1 MFTLIESI
9 FYKQT
14 HKTMKIKLLL
24 LSVLAMMLIS
34 LNVSAQ
40 NWNQIIK
47 SCASDRAAD
56 DNFGYS
62 VAIDG
67 NYAVVGA
74 YWEDH
79 DATGANP
86 LTNAGSAYV
95 FEFNGTTWNQVQK
108 IVANDR
114 NVGDL
119 FGTSVAISGNYIVV
133 GAHQEDENAS
143 GSATVSNS
151 GSAYVYK
158 NNSGTWSFQ
167 QKIVASDRFTDDFFG
182 QSVTID
188 GQYII
193 VGAWSEDEN
202 VAGGATIAQ
211 AGSAYIFKN
220 TADVW
225 AQTQKI
231 VASDRAAADYFG
243 WSVSISGNYAVI
255 GAYTEDENVGG
266 SGTMSEAGSAYIFL
280 NTAGTFSQVQKIV
293 PTDRAASDFFGYSV
307 DIDGS
312 YLIVGAYTEDEDA
325 TGADTKLG
333 AGSAYIFKNN
343 SGTWSQQ
350 QKIVNS
356 DRANYD
362 QFGITVSISGAYAI
376 VGANLED
383 HNEVGDV
390 GSYFSAAGS
399 AYIFKNTAE
408 VWSQAQKIC
417 ASDRMSAD
425 NFGFSAGISGNHAIV
440 GANTEDQDA
449 NGLNNA
455 SAAGSVYFF
464 RNSPEINVKQNVTNI
479 ASGGSYDFGSIQ
491 YGNSSSAI
499 SFTIENSG
507 GGDLILTGTP
517 YIEKSTG
524 DVDAFTINQ
533 ASVSSPVVPAGSTS
547 FTVTYTPPAGGTHTT
562 NLIIANDDSDENPYT
577 IVLQGTGTIQ
587 DQTISNFNAIPTKT
601 YGDVAFTVSA
611 TASSGLDVVFTSSNT
626 SVATCTGTN
635 GTTVTIVGA
644 GDCEIRANQA
654 GNAFYNPAPQVVQN
668 LEVNTKTIN
677 VTADPQ
683 SKIYGD
689 ADPTLTYTYTPSL
702 VGSDSFSGGLTR
714 VVGECGGCYAEIQ
727 QGTLTLSSNYTINY
741 TPDDLYIAKRP
752 LTVTVDANQ
761 SKVYGTGNP
770 TYTYTYTGTLVYSQT
785 FSGSL
790 TRVAGENVGNYAI
803 SQGTLDVN
811 ANYNITFVGD
821 NFEITAKPITVTA
834 NSGLT
839 KTYGQSNP
847 GAYSYT
853 VTGTL
858 VGADNFSGALTRVSG
873 EDVGL
878 YQIQQGTLALSS
890 NYNITYVPANF
901 EITPKSITVVAN
913 SMQNK
918 FYGDADPTLT
928 YWLMGTLESGDSFT
942 GALSR
947 VAGESVAYYA
957 ITLGTLSAGSNY
969 TLGFTSAQFQ
979 VKVKPI
985 TITVTAGQTK
995 VYGQSDP
1002 AEFVYTTNVG
1012 IAAWD
1017 SFTGALTRTAGENVG
1032 SYPITQGT
1040 LALNSNY
1047 NITFSGSNF
1056 SITTKAITV
1065 TANAGQTKVYG
1076 ESNPVYT
1083 YALTGTLESGDSFT
1097 GALTRDAGE
1106 NIGIYEIKIGTLT
1119 AGSNYSI
1126 TYDNDYFE
1134 ITAKPITVTADA
1146 GINKIYG
1153 NTDPALTYTTNVS
1166 LVSGDSFTGTL
1177 SRTAGQNVGL
1187 YPINIGTLALNAN
1200 YNISFVPADFEIIT
1214 KDITVTS
1221 NPDQSKLYG
1230 DPDPEFTYSP
1240 STTIATWDN
1249 FTGSL
1254 TREVGED
1261 LGLYEIS
1268 QGSLALNSNYNI
1280 TFVGDDFEIVARQ
1293 VSVTVDAGQNKTY
1306 GDPEPAEFTYSI
1318 SGTLVGGDTFTGALS
1333 REVGENAGLYEITQ
1347 GDLALTTNYE
1357 IIYVPADFE
1366 IFRAT
1371 PILTWENP
1379 ADIYNNEAL
1388 SATQLNATADV
1399 EGSFTYN
1406 PDFGAFLSVG
1416 DNQPLACE
1424 FTPTDILNYYT
1435 VEKTV
1440 YINVLLWVGMEE
1452 NFNGELSVY
1461 PNPSGG
1467 IINLSMEDEEK
1478 ANIIVFDLSGK
1489 LLTSI
1494 IDCNGIIDLSDLPE
1508 GMFILEIH
1516 TENSIRRTNIVI
1528 QK

>member
-1 MFTLIESI
+1 MT
-9 FYKQT
+9 
-14 HKTMKIKLLL
+14 
-24 LSVLAMMLIS
+24 LIS

-67 NYAVVGA
+67 NYAVIGA
-74 YWEDH
+74 YWESH
-79 DATGANP
+79 DASGANM
-86 LTNAGSAYV
+86 LSKAGSAYI
-95 FEFNGTTWNQVQK
+95 FEFNGTTWTQVQK
-108 IVANDR
+108 IVAPDR
-114 NVGDL
+114 NVEDL
-119 FGTSVAISGNYIVV
+119 FGATVAISGNYIVV
-133 GAHQEDENAS
+133 GAYQEDENAS
-143 GSATVSNS
+143 GGATVSNS
-151 GSAYVYK
+151 GSAYIFK
-158 NNSGTWSFQ
+158 NNSGTWAFQ

-202 VAGGATIAQ
+202 AAGGATIAQ

-243 WSVSISGNYAVI
+243 WSVALSGNYAVI
-255 GAYTEDENVGG
+255 GAYTEDENAGG
-266 SGTMSEAGSAYIFL
+266 SGSMSEAGSAYIFL
-280 NTAGTFSQVQKIV
+280 NTAGTFAQVQKIV
-293 PTDRAASDFFGYSV
+293 PSDRAASDYFGYSV
-307 DIDGS
+307 DIDGD
-312 YLIVGAYTEDEDA
+312 YLIAGAYKEDEDA
-325 TGADTKLG
+325 SGGTSLLDPGSAYIFKNNAGTWTQLNKLVNSDRQNYDQFGLSVSISGSFAVVGANGEDHDVAGANYMST

-343 SGTWSQQ
+343 A
-350 QKIVNS
+350 
-356 DRANYD
+356 D
-362 QFGITVSISGAYAI
+362 
-376 VGANLED
+376 
-383 HNEVGDV
+383 
-390 GSYFSAAGS
+390 
-399 AYIFKNTAE
+399 

-425 NFGFSAGISGNHAIV
+425 NFGFSVGISGNHAIV

-479 ASGGSYDFGSIQ
+479 ASGGSYNFGTVL

-507 GGDLILTGTP
+507 GGDLNLTGTP

-524 DVDAFTINQ
+524 DVGAFTINQ
-533 ASVSSPVVPAGSTS
+533 ASVSSPVAPAGSSS

-562 NLIIANDDSDENPYT
+562 NLVIANDDSDENPYT

-677 VTADPQ
+677 VTANPQ

-752 LTVTVDANQ
+752 LTVTVDAGQ
-761 SKVYGTGNP
+761 SKVYGASNP
-770 TYTYTYTGTLVYSQT
+770 TYTYTYTGTLAFSQT

-803 SQGTLDVN
+803 SQGTLGVN
-811 ANYNITFVGD
+811 TNYNITFVGA
-821 NFEITAKPITVTA
+821 NFGITAKPITVTA

-878 YQIQQGTLALSS
+878 YQIEQGNLALSS

-947 VAGESVAYYA
+947 AAGESVAYYA

-1002 AEFVYTTNVG
+1002 VFAYSTNVS
-1012 IAAWD
+1012 IASWD

-1056 SITTKAITV
+1056 IITAKAITI
-1065 TANAGQTKVYG
+1065 TADAGQTKVYG
-1076 ESNPVYT
+1076 ESDPASFTYT
-1083 YALTGTLESGDSFT
+1083 VTGSLESGDSFS
-1097 GALTRDAGE
+1097 GALVRDFGE
-1106 NIGIYEIKIGTLT
+1106 NIGIYEIEQGSLS
-1119 AGSNYSI
+1119 AGANYTI
-1126 TYDNDYFE
+1126 NYVQDYFE
-1134 ITAKPITVTADA
+1134 ITARPISLIVDA
-1146 GINKIYG
+1146 NQSKIYG
-1153 NTDPALTYTTNVS
+1153 NLDPEFTFSFSDALIGTDTY
-1166 LVSGDSFTGTL
+1166 SGAL
-1177 SRTAGQNVGL
+1177 SRDPGQNVGF
-1187 YPINIGTLALNAN
+1187 YEINQGSVMLPNN
-1200 YNISFVPADFEIIT
+1200 YDVTFVPADFEIIT
-1214 KDITVTS
+1214 KDITVTVDP
-1221 NPDQSKLYG
+1221 NQTKMYG
-1230 DPDPEFTYSP
+1230 ESDPEFTYTPNSA
-1240 STTIATWDN
+1240 IASWDN

-1254 TREVGED
+1254 TREAGEE
-1261 LGLYEIS
+1261 LGLYEVS
-1268 QGSLALNSNYNI
+1268 QGSLALNSNYNM
-1280 TFVGDDFEIVARQ
+1280 TFVGDDFEIVVRPIT
-1293 VSVTVDAGQNKTY
+1293 VTADAGQNKIY
-1306 GDPEPAEFTYSI
+1306 GDSDPAEFTFSV
-1318 SGTLVGGDTFTGALS
+1318 SGTLVGDDTFTGSIS
-1333 REVGENAGLYEITQ
+1333 RDAGENAGLYEITQ
-1347 GDLALTTNYE
+1347 GDLDLTPNYDLVY
-1357 IIYVPADFE
+1357 IPANFE
-1366 IFRAT
+1366 ILKAT
-1371 PILTWENP
+1371 PIITWENP

-1399 EGSFTYN
+1399 DGSFEYD
-1406 PDFGAFLSVG
+1406 PDFGTFLSVG
-1416 DNQPLACE
+1416 DNQVLNCS
-1424 FTPTDILNYYT
+1424 FTPTDVVNYNT
-1435 VEKTV
+1435 AEKTV
-1440 YINVLLWVGMEE
+1440 YINVLLWVGVSEII
-1452 NFNGELSVY
+1452 NNELSVY
-1461 PNPSGG
+1461 PNPSNG

-1489 LLTSI
+1489 LLSSI
-1494 IDCNGIIDLSDLPE
+1494 IDSNGIIDLSGLPE
-1508 GMFILEIH
+1508 GMYILEIH
-1516 TENSIRRTNIVI
+1516 TENSIRRANIVI

>member
-14 HKTMKIKLLL
+14 HNTMKIKILL
-24 LSVLAMMLIS
+24 LSVLAMTLIS
-34 LNVSAQ
+34 INVSAQ

-47 SCASDRAAD
+47 SCASDRAID

-74 YWEDH
+74 YWESH
-79 DATGANP
+79 DASG
-86 LTNAGSAYV
+86 TNMLLKAGSAYI
-95 FEFNGTTWNQVQK
+95 FEFNGTTWTQVQK
-108 IVANDR
+108 IVAPDR

-119 FGTSVAISGNYIVV
+119 FGATVAISGNYIVV
-133 GAHQEDENAS
+133 GAYQEDENAS
-143 GSATVSNS
+143 GGATVSNS
-151 GSAYVYK
+151 GSAYIFK
-158 NNSGTWSFQ
+158 NNAGTWAFQ
-167 QKIVASDRFTDDFFG
+167 QKIVAADRFTDDFFG
-182 QSVTID
+182 QSVAID
-188 GQYII
+188 GEFVI

-202 VAGGATIAQ
+202 AAGGVPLAQ

-243 WSVSISGNYAVI
+243 WSVSIDGNYAIV
-255 GAYTEDENVGG
+255 GAYTEDENAGG

-280 NTAGTFSQVQKIV
+280 NTAGTFAQVQKIV
-293 PTDRAASDFFGYSV
+293 PSDRTSSDYFGYSV
-307 DIDGS
+307 DIDGN

-325 TGADTKLG
+325 AGANTMAS

-343 SGTWSQQ
+343 AGTWSQL

-356 DRANYD
+356 DRAVGD
-362 QFGITVSISGAYAI
+362 QFGLTVSISGSNAV
-376 VGANLED
+376 VGANFED
-383 HNEVGDV
+383 HDV
-390 GSYFSAAGS
+390 AGANYYFASGS
-399 AYIFKNTAE
+399 AYVFKNTSD
-408 VWSQAQKIC
+408 VWSQTQKIC
-417 ASDRMSAD
+417 ASDRMTSD
-425 NFGFSAGISGNHAIV
+425 NFGFSVGISGNHVIV
-440 GANTEDQDA
+440 GANNEDQDA
-449 NGLNNA
+449 TGANNM
-455 SAAGSVYFF
+455 SNSGSVYFF

-479 ASGGSYDFGSIQ
+479 ASGGTYNFGSVL

-499 SFTIENSG
+499 SFTIENTGS
-507 GGDLILTGTP
+507 GDLNLTGTP
-517 YIEKSTG
+517 YIDKSTG
-524 DVDAFTINQ
+524 DVGAFTINQ
-533 ASVSSPVVPAGSTS
+533 ASVSSPVAPAGSTS
-547 FTVTYTPPAGGTHTT
+547 FTVTYTPPAGGAHTT
-562 NLIIANDDSDENPYT
+562 NLVIANDDSDENPYT
-577 IVLQGTGTIQ
+577 IVLQGTGTLQ
-587 DQTISNFNAIPTKT
+587 NQTISNFNAIPTKT

-611 TASSGLDVVFTSSNT
+611 TASSGLDVVFTSSNP

-644 GDCEIRANQA
+644 GSCEIRANQA
-654 GNAFYNPAPQVVQN
+654 GNAFYNAAPQVVQN
-668 LEVNTKTIN
+668 LTVNTKTIN

-689 ADPTLTYTYTPSL
+689 ADPVLTYTYTPSL
-702 VGSDSFSGGLTR
+702 VGSDNFSGALTR
-714 VVGECGGCYAEIQ
+714 VVGECGNCYAQIQ

-752 LTVTVDANQ
+752 LTVIVDADQ

-770 TYTYTYTGTLVYSQT
+770 TYTYTYTGTLAFSQT

-790 TRVAGENVGNYAI
+790 TRTAGETVGLYPI
-803 SQGTLDVN
+803 SQGTLGVN
-811 ANYNITFVGD
+811 ANYDITFVGA

-834 NSGLT
+834 NSSQT

-858 VGADNFSGALTRVSG
+858 VGGDNFSGALTRESG

-878 YQIQQGTLALSS
+878 YEIQQGTLALSS

-918 FYGDADPTLT
+918 FYGDTDPALT

-947 VAGESVAYYA
+947 DAGESVAYYA
-957 ITLGTLSAGSNY
+957 ITLGTLSAGGNY

-1002 AEFVYTTNVG
+1002 AEFAYTTNVG
-1012 IAAWD
+1012 IASWD
-1017 SFTGALTRTAGENVG
+1017 SFTGALTRTAGESVG

-1047 NITFSGSNF
+1047 NISFSGSNF
-1056 SITTKAITV
+1056 SITTKLLTV
-1065 TANAGQTKVYG
+1065 TADAGQTKVYG
-1076 ESNPVYT
+1076 ESDPANFTYIYT
-1083 YALTGTLESGDSFT
+1083 GILETGDTFT
-1097 GALTRDAGE
+1097 GALVRDFGE
-1106 NIGIYEIKIGTLT
+1106 NIGIYEIEQGSLT

-1126 TYDNDYFE
+1126 EYTHDYFE
-1134 ITAKPITVTADA
+1134 ITARPINLIVDA
-1146 GINKIYG
+1146 NQSKIYG
-1153 NTDPALTYTTNVS
+1153 NTDPEFSFSFSDALIGTDTY
-1166 LVSGDSFTGTL
+1166 SGAL
-1177 SRTAGQNVGL
+1177 SRESGQNVGF
-1187 YPINIGTLALNAN
+1187 YEINQGSVMLPNN
-1200 YNISFVPADFEIIT
+1200 YDVTFVPADFEIIT
-1214 KDITVTS
+1214 KDITVTVD
-1221 NPDQSKLYG
+1221 PDQTKLYG
-1230 DPDPEFTYSP
+1230 DSDPELTYTP
-1240 STTIATWDN
+1240 NTPIASWDS
-1249 FTGSL
+1249 FTGFL
-1254 TREVGED
+1254 IRATGED
-1261 LGLYEIS
+1261 LGFYEIS
-1268 QGSLALNSNYNI
+1268 QGSLALNSNYNMS
-1280 TFVGDDFEIVARQ
+1280 FVGDDFEIIARQ

-1306 GDPEPAEFTYSI
+1306 GDPDPAEFTYSI
-1318 SGTLVGGDTFTGALS
+1318 SGTLVGDDTFSGALT
-1333 REVGENAGLYEITQ
+1333 REAGENAGLYGITQ
-1347 GDLALTTNYE
+1347 GDLALSANYE
-1357 IIYVPADFE
+1357 IVYVAADFE

-1371 PILTWENP
+1371 PIITWENP

-1399 EGSFTYN
+1399 DGNFTYN

-1424 FTPTDILNYYT
+1424 FTPTDILNYYPT
-1435 VEKTV
+1435 EKTV
-1440 YINVLLWVGMEE
+1440 YINVLLWVGMSDIV
-1452 NFNGELSVY
+1452 NNELSVY
-1461 PNPSGG
+1461 PNPSASIVNFDVENQ
-1467 IINLSMEDEEK
+1467 II
-1478 ANIIVFDLSGK
+1478 
-1489 LLTSI
+1489 TSI
-1494 IDCNGIIDLSDLPE
+1494 TICDVNGKEIQSIGNTSTIDLSE
-1508 GMFILEIH
+1508 YASGVYFAKII
-1516 TENSIRRTNIVI
+1516 TEQNIFVARIIR
-1528 QK
+1528 Q

>member
-1 MFTLIESI
+1 
-9 FYKQT
+9 
-14 HKTMKIKLLL
+14 MKIKFLL
-24 LSVLAMMLIS
+24 LSVLAITLIS
-34 LNVSAQ
+34 TQVSAQ

-47 SCASDRAAD
+47 SCASDRAVS

-79 DATGANP
+79 DASGANT
-86 LTNAGSAYV
+86 LSNAGSAYI
-95 FEFNGTTWNQVQK
+95 FEFNGTTWTQAQK
-108 IVANDR
+108 IVAPDR
-114 NVGDL
+114 NVDDL
-119 FGTSVAISGNYIVV
+119 FGASVSISGNYIVV
-133 GAHQEDENAS
+133 GAYQEDENAS
-143 GSATVSNS
+143 GTGTVSNS

-158 NNSGTWSFQ
+158 NNAGTWAFQ
-167 QKIVASDRFTDDFFG
+167 QKICASDRFTDDFFG
-182 QSVTID
+182 QSVAID

-193 VGAWSEDEN
+193 VGAWREDEN
-202 VAGGATIAQ
+202 AAGSATLAQ
-211 AGSAYIFKN
+211 AGSAYVFKN

-225 AQTQKI
+225 TQTQKI

-243 WSVSISGNYAVI
+243 WSVALSGNYAII
-255 GAYTEDENVGG
+255 GAYAEDENSGG

-293 PTDRAASDFFGYSV
+293 PSDRAASDYFGYSV
-307 DIDGS
+307 DIDNN
-312 YLIVGAYTEDEDA
+312 YLIVGAYNEDEDA
-325 TGADTKLG
+325 AGADTKLS

-343 SGTWSQQ
+343 AGTWSQL
-350 QKIVNS
+350 QKIVTS
-356 DRANYD
+356 DRTAYD
-362 QFGITVSISGAYAI
+362 QFGLNVSISGSYAAI
-376 VGANLED
+376 GANLED

-390 GSYFSAAGS
+390 GSYYSAAGS
-399 AYIFKNTAE
+399 AYIFKNTSD

-425 NFGFSAGISGNHAIV
+425 NFGFSVGISGNHAIV

-449 NGLNNA
+449 NGLNIA

-479 ASGGSYDFGSIQ
+479 ASGDSYDFGSIL

-507 GGDLILTGTP
+507 GGDLNLTGTP
-517 YIEKSTG
+517 KIDKSTG
-524 DVDAFTINQ
+524 DVGAFTINQ
-533 ASVSSPVVPAGSTS
+533 ASVSSPVAPAGSTS
-547 FTVTYTPPAGGTHTT
+547 FTVIYTPPAAGSHTT
-562 NLIIANDDSDENPYT
+562 NLVIANDDSDENPYT
-577 IVLQGTGTIQ
+577 IVLQGTGTLQ

-644 GDCEIRANQA
+644 GTCEIRANQA

-668 LEVNTKTIN
+668 LTVNTKTIN

-689 ADPTLTYTYTPSL
+689 ADPVLTYTYTPSL
-702 VGSDSFSGGLTR
+702 VGSDSFSGALTR
-714 VVGECGGCYAEIQ
+714 VVGECGDCYAQIQ
-727 QGTLTLSSNYTINY
+727 QGTLSLGSNYTINY

-752 LTVTVDANQ
+752 LTVTVDAGQ

-770 TYTYTYTGTLVYSQT
+770 TYTYTYTGTLAFSQT

-790 TRVAGENVGNYAI
+790 TRTAGETVGLYPI
-803 SQGTLDVN
+803 SQGTLGVN
-811 ANYNITFVGD
+811 ANYDITFVGA

-834 NSGLT
+834 NSSQT

-858 VGADNFSGALTRVSG
+858 VGADNFSGSLTRVSG

-878 YQIQQGTLALSS
+878 YEIQQGTLALSS

-913 SMQNK
+913 NMQNK
-918 FYGDADPTLT
+918 FYGDTDPTLT
-928 YWLMGTLESGDSFT
+928 YWLMGTLETGDSFT
-942 GALSR
+942 GAISR
-947 VAGESVAYYA
+947 DAGEDVGNYA

-979 VKVKPI
+979 IKVKPI

-1002 AEFVYTTNVG
+1002 AEFAYTTNVS
-1012 IAAWD
+1012 IASWD

-1032 SYPITQGT
+1032 NYPITQGT

-1056 SITTKAITV
+1056 AITAKALTV
-1065 TANAGQTKVYG
+1065 TADAGQTKVYG
-1076 ESNPVYT
+1076 ESDPANFTYT
-1083 YALTGTLESGDSFT
+1083 VTGSLESGDSFS
-1097 GALTRDAGE
+1097 GALVRDFGE
-1106 NIGIYEIKIGTLT
+1106 NIGIYEIEQGTLS

-1126 TYDNDYFE
+1126 NYIQDYFE
-1134 ITAKPITVTADA
+1134 ITPRPISLIVDA
-1146 GINKIYG
+1146 NQSKIYG
-1153 NTDPALTYTTNVS
+1153 DSDPELTFGFSAALVGSDTY
-1166 LVSGDSFTGTL
+1166 SGAL
-1177 SRTAGQNVGL
+1177 SREAGEDVGFYAISQGSVML
-1187 YPINIGTLALNAN
+1187 PNN
-1200 YNISFVPADFEIIT
+1200 YDVTFVPADFEIVI
-1214 KDITVTS
+1214 KDIIVTVEPNQTK
-1221 NPDQSKLYG
+1221 NYG
-1230 DPDPEFTYSP
+1230 DSDPELLYSVNT
-1240 STTIATWDN
+1240 SLAIGDD

-1254 TREVGED
+1254 TREAGEN

-1268 QGSLALNSNYNI
+1268 QGTLAINSNYNMS
-1280 TFVGDDFEIVARQ
+1280 FVGDDFEIVARPIMVMADPDQ
-1293 VSVTVDAGQNKTY
+1293 SKIYGEDDPLEYTY
-1306 GDPEPAEFTYSI
+1306 TIDGN
-1318 SGTLVGGDTFTGALS
+1318 LVGGDEFTGALT
-1333 REVGENAGLYEITQ
+1333 REPGENAGFYMILQ
-1347 GDLALTTNYE
+1347 GDLALSANYQLQYFE
-1357 IIYVPADFE
+1357 ADFE
-1366 IFRAT
+1366 ILKAT
-1371 PILTWENP
+1371 PIISWENP

-1399 EGSFTYN
+1399 EGSFT
-1406 PDFGAFLSVG
+1406 
-1416 DNQPLACE
+1416 
-1424 FTPTDILNYYT
+1424 
-1435 VEKTV
+1435 
-1440 YINVLLWVGMEE
+1440 
-1452 NFNGELSVY
+1452 
-1461 PNPSGG
+1461 
-1467 IINLSMEDEEK
+1467 
-1478 ANIIVFDLSGK
+1478 
-1489 LLTSI
+1489 
-1494 IDCNGIIDLSDLPE
+1494 
-1508 GMFILEIH
+1508 
-1516 TENSIRRTNIVI
+1516 
-1528 QK
+1528 